1 MISLGFRGEVMAVTV
16 EEIAVFLDNRGWI
29 YEIDPDSQRIITR
42 VQAENVE
49 NFVIAIRLHEEGR
62 FFEIFAPQ
70 VIGNIKKHQYKE
82 AILQTMLCISWET
95 KMLQW
100 EYDPFD
106 GEIRAVIEFPLEDAP
121 MTEQQFNRCLE
132 GLVQIVDSMAIP
144 RLRTVMATGR
154 DPGDE
159 DAGERLLLTLQEQAP
174 GLLDMLE
181 RAMESRKRRGI
192 YY

>member
-1 MISLGFRGEVMAVTV
+1 MATTV
-16 EEIAVFLDNRGWI
+16 EQIATFLDNRGWF
-29 YEIDPDSQRIITR
+29 YEIDEQAQRILTR
-42 VQAENVE
+42 VQAENIE
-49 NFVIAIRLHEEGR
+49 NFVIVIHLHEQGR
-62 FFEIFAPQ
+62 FFEMFAPR
-70 VIGNIKKHQYKE
+70 ILSNIQKHRFKE

-106 GEIRAVIEFPLEDAP
+106 GEIRAVIEFPLEDAE

-132 GLVQIVDSMAIP
+132 GLVQIVDAMAMP

-159 DAGERLLLTLQEQAP
+159 ETGERLLLTLQEKAP
-174 GLLDMLE
+174 GLLDILE
-181 RAMESRKRRGI
+181 RAMEARKRRGM
-192 YY
+192 YPL

>member
-1 MISLGFRGEVMAVTV
+1 MATTV
-16 EEIAVFLDNRGWI
+16 DTIASFLDNRGWF
-29 YEIDPDSQRIITR
+29 YEINYEASCITTR
-42 VQAENVE
+42 VQAEHIE
-49 NFVIAIRLHEEGR
+49 DFVIAIRLHEEGR
-62 FFEIFAPQ
+62 FFEIFAPH
-70 VIGNIKKHQYKE
+70 VLKNVKKHQYKE

-106 GEIRAVIEFPLEDAP
+106 GEIRAVIEFPLEDAE
-121 MTEQQFNRCLE
+121 MTENQFNRCLE
-132 GLVQIVDSMAIP
+132 GLVQIVDSMAMP
-144 RLRTVMATGR
+144 RLQTVMATGR

-192 YY
+192 YYR

>member
-1 MISLGFRGEVMAVTV
+1 MATTV
-16 EEIAVFLDNRGWI
+16 EQIASFLDNRGWF
-29 YEIDPDSQRIITR
+29 YEVDEKSQMILTR

-49 NFVIAIRLHEEGR
+49 NFIIGIRLHEEGR
-62 FFEIFAPQ
+62 FFEMFAPRILSDIQ
-70 VIGNIKKHQYKE
+70 KHIFKE
-82 AILQTMLCISWET
+82 EILQTMLCISWET

-106 GEIRAVIEFPLEDAP
+106 GEIRAVIEFPLEDAV
-121 MTEQQFNRCLE
+121 MTERQFNRCLE
-132 GLVQIVDSMAIP
+132 GLVHIVDAMAMP

-159 DAGERLLLTLQEQAP
+159 EAGERLLLTLQERAP

-181 RAMESRKRRGI
+181 RAMEARKRRGM
-192 YY
+192 YPS